1 METSIE
7 TNPTNQTPE
16 VEILAAPAPQLEEPI
31 AAIDPGDIVE
41 AAEELLRE
49 NAPHDFEVLVIGG
62 GPGGTVAAI
71 RASQLGAKVGL
82 IEERE
87 LGGVC
92 LNRGCIPT
100 KTLLESI
107 DVMRLLRRAKE
118 YGIDINAEAT
128 PNFKQMNVRKDEVVA
143 RLRQNA
149 AHLLAEHQVEVLE
162 GKAKFVGE
170 HVVEIT
176 EADGATRHITAVHV
190 IIATGS
196 LPSKLPIE
204 GADLPGVITSDE
216 LLQQDFVPASFVV
229 IGAGAVGVE
238 FAYLMHELG
247 AKTLLL
253 EAAAKVLPSED
264 DDIAHEMQRLLREY
278 GMQVLTGAKLQR
290 IEAAD
295 QQLRV
300 IYEHE
305 GREQSTLAAQV
316 LFATGRRANTDG
328 LDLEAAGVEHERGRV
343 IVDEQ
348 CATNVG
354 GVYAIGDC
362 VRNVGWA
369 HQAAGEGTLV
379 AEVVTGH
386 AVTVDLRHLP
396 SCYYTHPE
404 IASVGLTEQAAREQG
419 LEARVGRFNFRSNG
433 RAAAAGEHEGFVK
446 IVVEAETEKLLGCQI
461 IGPRATEL
469 INEAVLAL
477 KTNQTIEQM
486 VGAIHAH
493 PTFAE
498 ALPEAALAAR
508 KLQTKD

>member
-1 METSIE
+1 MEIAIE

-16 VEILAAPAPQLEEPI
+16 TETLTAPAPQLEE
-31 AAIDPGDIVE
+31 AAPEIDPGDIVE

-49 NAPHDFEVLVIGG
+49 NAPHDFEVLIIGA

-71 RASQLGAKVGL
+71 RAAQLGAKVGL

-118 YGIDINAEAT
+118 YGIDVEGGAK
-128 PNFKQMNVRKDEVVA
+128 PNFAQMNLRKNEVVA
-143 RLRQNA
+143 RLRANA
-149 AHLLAEHQVEVLE
+149 AHLLAEHDVEVLQ
-162 GKAKFVGE
+162 GKAKFIGE

-176 EADGATRHITAVHV
+176 DASGATRPITAVHV
-190 IIATGS
+190 VIATGS
-196 LPSKLPIE
+196 LPSKLPID

-216 LLQQDFVPASFVV
+216 LLQQDFVPKTFVV

-247 AKTLLL
+247 SRVLLL
-253 EAAAKVLPSED
+253 EAASKILPAED
-264 DDIAHEMQRLLREY
+264 DDVAHEMQRLLREY
-278 GMQVLTGAKLQR
+278 GMQVLTDAKLQR
-290 IEAAD
+290 IEHD
-295 QQLRV
+295 GEQLRV
-300 IYEHE
+300 VYEQE
-305 GREQSTLAAQV
+305 GRAQSTLAEQV

-328 LDLEAAGVEHERGRV
+328 LELDEAGVEHEKGRV

-362 VRNVGWA
+362 VHNVGWA

-379 AEVVTGH
+379 AEIVTGH
-386 AVTVDLRHLP
+386 PVSVDLRHLP

-404 IASVGLTEQAAREQG
+404 IASVGLTEDAAHEKG
-419 LEARVGRFNFRSNG
+419 LEVRVGRFNFRSNG

-446 IVVEAETEKLLGCQI
+446 IVVDAESERLLGCQI
-461 IGPRATEL
+461 IGPHATEL

-508 KLQTKD
+508 KL

>member
-1 METSIE
+1 MSAPDLHPPDDAEDLSVVAAA
-7 TNPTNQTPE
+7 E
-16 VEILAAPAPQLEEPI
+16 VLAAPAPQLKEV

-41 AAEELLRE
+41 AAEEMLRE
-49 NAPHDFEVLVIGG
+49 NAPHDFEVLVIGA

-71 RASQLGAKVGL
+71 RAAQLGAKVGL

-118 YGIDINAEAT
+118 YGIIAGADAT
-128 PNFKQMNVRKDEVVA
+128 PDFAMMNRRKTEVVA
-143 RLRQNA
+143 RLRENA
-149 AHLLAEHQVEVLE
+149 ARLLAEHNVEVIS
-162 GKAKFVGE
+162 GAAKFVGE
-170 HVVEIT
+170 HVVEVSGT
-176 EADGATRHITAVHV
+176 GGTRRVTAVHV
-190 IIATGS
+190 VIATGS
-196 LPSKLPIE
+196 LPAKLPIE

-216 LLQQDFVPASFVV
+216 LLQQNFVPQSFVV

-238 FAYLMHELG
+238 FAYLMHEMG
-247 AKTLLL
+247 SKVLLL
-253 EAAAKVLPSED
+253 EAAPKVLPSED
-264 DDIAHEMQRLLREY
+264 DDIAHEMERLLREY
-278 GMQVLTGAKLQR
+278 GMDIRTGAKLQR
-290 IEAAD
+290 IEHNGEE
-295 QQLRV
+295 LSV
-300 IYEHE
+300 IYEDE
-305 GREQSTLAAQV
+305 SGLQSTLAAQV
-316 LFATGRRANTDG
+316 LFATGRRANTDA
-328 LDLEAAGVEHERGRV
+328 LDLKAAGVAHEKGK
-343 IVDEQ
+343 ILVDEQ
-348 CATNVG
+348 CATNIG

-369 HQAAGEGTLV
+369 HQAAGEGTMV
-379 AEVVTGH
+379 AEEVTGH
-386 AVTVDLRHLP
+386 PITVDLRHLP

-404 IASVGLTEQAAREQG
+404 IASVGLTQKAAH
-419 LEARVGRFNFRSNG
+419 EAGIDGRVGRLDFRSNG

-446 IVVEAETEKLLGCQI
+446 IVVEAESEKLLGCQI

-477 KTNQTIEQM
+477 KTNQTIQEM

-508 KLQTKD
+508 K